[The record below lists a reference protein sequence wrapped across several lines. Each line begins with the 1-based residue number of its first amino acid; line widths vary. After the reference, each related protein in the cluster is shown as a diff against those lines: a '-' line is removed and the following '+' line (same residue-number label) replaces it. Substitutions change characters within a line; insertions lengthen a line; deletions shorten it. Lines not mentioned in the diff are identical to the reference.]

1 MMLNVGYAGSYSDQL
16 PINQSLSAIPS
27 QYWSY
32 GTTRNDTVA
41 NNLNTNVTNPFSIS
55 NFADLK
61 TSNAALYQFMS
72 TNSFFTSATIRKS
85 ALLSPY
91 THMNGLTQTVPLG
104 KVKTHELNA
113 SFQRRYANGSNFTV
127 NYTKLYN
134 YAADYFPNPFDASPA
149 WQPSNQGRPHRLTST
164 AVAEMPFGKGRRW
177 LKEGILSWI
186 AGGYQITSLQEYQP
200 GQLLTWGST
209 LFYTG
214 NLDDICS
221 SGPHSIDQWF
231 NTTGFVKVAAQAAN
245 TGQARVFP
253 NIINGYGGCRG
264 DSMKRVNLSA
274 QRRFQIKERTKIEIR
289 WDVYNAFNHGQLALP
304 NVTPTST
311 DFGKITNSYAGGG
324 GSPSSNRSMRFQ
336 ARLLF

>member
-1 MMLNVGYAGSYSDQL
+1 M
-16 PINQSLSAIPS
+16 
-27 QYWSY
+27 
-32 GTTRNDTVA
+32 
-41 NNLNTNVTNPFSIS
+41 
-55 NFADLK
+55 
-61 TSNAALYQFMS
+61 LYQFMS
-72 TNSFFTSATIRKS
+72 TNSFFSSATIRKS
-85 ALLSPY
+85 ALLAPF

-113 SFQRRYANGSNFTV
+113 SLQRRYANGSNFTV

-134 YAADYFPNPFDASPA
+134 YAADYFPNPFDQSPA
-149 WQPSNQGRPHRLTST
+149 WQPSNQGRPHRLTGT
-164 AVAEMPFGKGRRW
+164 ALVEMPFGKGRRW
-177 LKEGILSWI
+177 LKEGVAAWVL
-186 AGGYQITSLQEYQP
+186 GGFQVTALGEYQP

-221 SGPHSIDQWF
+221 RGPHSIAQWF
-231 NTTGFVKVAAQAAN
+231 NTDGFVKTAAQAAN

-264 DSMKRVNLSA
+264 DAMKRINSSL
-274 QRRFQIKERTKIEIR
+274 QRQFAVKERLKFEFR
-289 WDVYNAFNHGQLALP
+289 WDVYNTFNHGQLALP

-336 ARLLF
+336 LRLLF